1 MQILFKLL
9 VSFLGR
15 FAVYK
20 KTLTKKYR
28 SNDNCKDLF
37 GVIFGSLIA

>member
-9 VSFLGR
+9 VSFVGP
-15 FAVYK
+15 FAVCE
-20 KTLTKKYR
+20 KTLTKKYC

-37 GVIFGSLIA
+37 GVIFGILIA